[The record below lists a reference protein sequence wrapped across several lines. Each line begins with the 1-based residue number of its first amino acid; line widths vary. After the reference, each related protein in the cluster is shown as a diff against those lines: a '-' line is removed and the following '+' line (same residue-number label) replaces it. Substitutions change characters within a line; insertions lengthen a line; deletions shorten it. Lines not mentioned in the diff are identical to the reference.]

1 MSSSLGEYL
10 CVQGA
15 RCTCWPGCRYGQGH
29 WQGSVCVCVVVCVRV
44 SVCMCVH
51 MYSGLVVLLC
61 ILTCNSVYG
70 QLVSCLRIVTILI
83 SLASKT
89 FIRIEVFRSE
99 FVRYFFF
106 TQWSHCI
113 FQFCLSSDDLERFES
128 DPAVTNRRE
137 VLTHAARGL
146 PLLCRTPTGGLRYF
160 TIIIYVPF
168 Y

>member
-1 MSSSLGEYL
+1 MFK
-10 CVQGA
+10 VQGVLA
-15 RCTCWPGCRYGQGH
+15 DLDAGMDKVTDKE
-29 WQGSVCVCVVVCVRV
+29 VCVCVVVCVRV

-99 FVRYFFF
+99 FVRYIFF
-106 TQWSHCI
+106 T
-113 FQFCLSSDDLERFES
+113 R
-128 DPAVTNRRE
+128 
-137 VLTHAARGL
+137 
-146 PLLCRTPTGGLRYF
+146 
-160 TIIIYVPF
+160 
-168 Y
+168 